1 MRLPFD
7 DIRTSPKWHFAG
19 KIHFVDQ
26 KLNFWVEKWPFF
38 GFFNFEGLYLNRGC
52 SERHGPGRYFCSA
65 HPVACIEGF
74 VRFLA
79 QILVK
84 KIKFFCAFF
93 CFSGPVSA
101 VFRHF
106 FKNDLHR
113 GQPLPKFITA
123 QTIWHVSRVFSFLGL
138 QVEK

>member
-7 DIRTSPKWHFAG
+7 DIRTSPQSHFAR

-26 KLNFWVEKWPFF
+26 KLYFWVQKWPFF
-38 GFFNFEGLYLNRGC
+38 GFFKFDGLYLNRGC
-52 SERHGPGRYFCSA
+52 SERHGPGHYYCSA
-65 HPVACIEGF
+65 LPVACIEGF
-74 VRFLA
+74 ARFLA
-79 QILVK
+79 QILVEK
-84 KIKFFCAFF
+84 TDLLCTFFG
-93 CFSGPVSA
+93 FSGSVSA

-106 FKNDLHR
+106 FENDLHR
-113 GQPLPKFITA
+113 GQPLPKFFTA